1 MRNIGQVGGLFIA
14 DLFFVLSWLCLIL
27 LVEICWC
34 KKKMTCVANQIVYSG
49 VSIYYCFRTVKKD
62 LSIIGRL
69 PEWLTGQT
77 WNLLAFG
84 RTSSNLVSS
93 AIFLHF
99 LCPFPEA
106 VDRNSRYLLTA
117 CSFNI
122 SHILYFYSRLFTDG
136 SSSQIPRY
144 LPIFPHIHNMPQ
156 FTCGSVFC

>member
-1 MRNIGQVGGLFIA
+1 
-14 DLFFVLSWLCLIL
+14 
-27 LVEICWC
+27 
-34 KKKMTCVANQIVYSG
+34 
-49 VSIYYCFRTVKKD
+49 
-62 LSIIGRL
+62 
-69 PEWLTGQT
+69 
-77 WNLLAFG
+77 
-84 RTSSNLVSS
+84 
-93 AIFLHF
+93 